1 MSTVTRIDLIE
12 AAYRESKLTRN
23 QTTQIVEQFFSEI
36 SDALERG
43 EDVLLSSFGSFAVRN
58 KKERMARNPKTGAP
72 AHVAPR
78 RVVTFK
84 PSPILK
90 QKMNSK
96 ASGDKRSESDCGNVR
111 ETTSNLQ
118 SGNA

>member
-1 MSTVTRIDLIE
+1 MSTVTRVDLIE
-12 AAYRESKLTRN
+12 AAYRKSKLTRA

-43 EDVLLSSFGSFAVRN
+43 EDVLLTAFGSFAVRN

-72 AHVAPR
+72 AYVASR

-84 PSPILK
+84 PSPIFK
-90 QKMNSK
+90 QQMNERK
-96 ASGDKRSESDCGNVR
+96 QMR
-111 ETTSNLQ
+111 EEAEGVSPAIDAPA
-118 SGNA
+118 GHP

>member
-43 EDVLLSSFGSFAVRN
+43 EDVLLTGFGSFAVRN

-90 QKMNSK
+90 QQMNERK
-96 ASGDKRSESDCGNVR
+96 QPR
-111 ETTSNLQ
+111 EEAEGVSPAIDPPAGHP
-118 SGNA
+118 S